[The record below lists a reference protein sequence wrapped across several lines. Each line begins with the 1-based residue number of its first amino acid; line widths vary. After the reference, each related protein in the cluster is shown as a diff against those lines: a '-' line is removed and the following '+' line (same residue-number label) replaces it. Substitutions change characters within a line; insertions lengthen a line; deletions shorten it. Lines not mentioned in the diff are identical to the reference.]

1 MNIENIFGF
10 TENTQD
16 MQSQDVMKT
25 QGVMDENQ
33 MMQEAALNN
42 PPTTEPPPTVY
53 RGGTQSR
60 PVGGTREA
68 EDKKEGLHSI
78 NVGFLNTMVG
88 NIDDNNMTY
97 AKNTLTALN
106 RNVTLDGKTYTID
119 KLGELMKDQKNAS
132 RIIKLVDDLQDDPE
146 LPTDVR
152 WQNVEN
158 RVTNIVLNSEWNFF
172 NKKLSEEMYSAA
184 KTHDAF
190 YGDKSKQTTG
200 RLYWANRNTRFLFDE
215 NGQMRTKKE
224 FNEYVNKERQKELE
238 QVEKEMVIPDK
249 NDPNMSFLQRAQLST
264 EQPGQRS
271 DMGSWLPRIQ
281 YRDMQGRQQSV
292 STVTNPLGLSQYE
305 SMVLKKKNRIYE
317 INRSY
322 NSLDYDGLVNTTVQ
336 FYNKPDSKSTKFKT
350 IAEKKYTKDNKG
362 GELQTQTGEFEF
374 DFTNPKYYDK
384 NQKKQVIKPQLNE
397 FARLVKLVTTDPGQ
411 IIYNA
416 GKVTAS
422 PSQSIFEK
430 EDIKELFQYMF
441 EDMSKKKTGPRGWIT
456 FQANVKGADGKM
468 YDAYTFKLNNNYID
482 QQKFK
487 GEKKEGVEGD
497 KAYNG
502 LGWKNNRIYAK
513 QGFTVY
519 IPSKVSQN
527 YIQTAKRYKEASTTS
542 GVEAVLNTIGTV
554 SMEIPNA
561 GALTITKDDNTGQVT
576 FSGYGINYNPTN
588 GKYDTTHIPANQVIL
603 GSPDVDI
610 DYIFIN
616 DYFRGLFK
624 NLYYMNDQRKQ
635 QTLKQKGV
643 KDPNQLTGQ

>member
-16 MQSQDVMKT
+16 MQSQDVMNT

-42 PPTTEPPPTVY
+42 PPTTQPPLTVY
-53 RGGTQSR
+53 RGGTQKR

-68 EDKKEGLHSI
+68 EDKKDGLYNI
-78 NVGFLNTMVG
+78 NIGFLN
-88 NIDDNNMTY
+88 NMMGDIEFNDVDY
-97 AKNTLTALN
+97 AKSTLTALN
-106 RNVTLDGKTYTID
+106 RNITLDGKTYTID
-119 KLGELMKDQKNAS
+119 KLGDLMKDKNNVP
-132 RIIKLVDDLQDDPE
+132 RVLKLIDDLQDDPE
-146 LPTDVR
+146 LPADVR
-152 WQNVEN
+152 WKNVEN
-158 RVTNIVLNSEWNFF
+158 RVTNVMLNGEWSFF

-190 YGDKSKQTTG
+190 YGDKSTQSKK
-200 RLYWANRNTRFLFDE
+200 RLYWANQNTRFLFDE
-215 NGQMRTKKE
+215 NGRMRTRKE
-224 FNEYVNKERQKELE
+224 FNEFVSKERQKELE
-238 QVEKEMVIPDK
+238 QVEKEMVIPDV
-249 NDPNMSFLQRAQLST
+249 NDPNMSDYQRAQLT
-264 EQPGQRS
+264 TAQFNQRS
-271 DMGSWLPRIQ
+271 DMGSWLPKLQ
-281 YRDMQGRQQSV
+281 FRDIQGRQQSV
-292 STVTNPLGLSQYE
+292 STVRNPLGLPEYDLK
-305 SMVLKKKNRIYE
+305 VLNKKNKIFDV
-317 INRSY
+317 NQSY
-322 NSLDYDGLVNTTVQ
+322 NALNYDDLVNTTME
-336 FYNKPDSKSTKFKT
+336 FYNKPNSKSTKFKT

-362 GELQTQTGEFEF
+362 GELQTQTGDFEF

-384 NQKKQVIKPQLNE
+384 NEKKQVIKSEIKE
-397 FARLVKLVTTDPGQ
+397 FARLVKLVTNDPGQ

-416 GKVTAS
+416 GKVTVN
-422 PSQSIFEK
+422 PSQSVSEK
-430 EDIKELFQYMF
+430 EDIKQLFQYMS
-441 EDMSKKKTGPRGWIT
+441 EDMAKKKTGPRGFIT
-456 FQANVKGADGKM
+456 FQASVKGADGKM

-487 GEKKEGVEGD
+487 GEKKEGEDGD

-527 YIQTAKRYKEASTTS
+527 YTQTAQRYKQASTTS
-542 GVEAVLNTIGTV
+542 SVEALLNTTGTV
-554 SMEIPNA
+554 SMELPNA
-561 GALTITKDDNTGQVT
+561 GALTITKDDNTGAVT
-576 FSGYGINYNPTN
+576 FSGYGVNYNPDN
-588 GKYDTTHIPANQVIL
+588 GKYDTTNITPNQVIL

-616 DYFRGLFK
+616 DYLRGLFK